1 MAQSKVNREV
11 IYANSMHGLNQRI
24 KFKTS
29 VGWQL
34 VGEIKQGLDGRYGC
48 LIEREIRF
56 N

>member
-1 MAQSKVNREV
+1 MTQSIVNREV
-11 IYANSMHGLNQRI
+11 IYTNSMYALNERI
-24 KFKTS
+24 KFKTR
-29 VGWQL
+29 VGWVI